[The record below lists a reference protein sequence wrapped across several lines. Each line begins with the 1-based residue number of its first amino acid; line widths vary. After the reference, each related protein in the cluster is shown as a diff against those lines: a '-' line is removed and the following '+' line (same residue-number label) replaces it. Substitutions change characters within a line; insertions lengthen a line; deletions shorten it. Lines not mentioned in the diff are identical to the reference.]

1 MNQIKCATD
10 WIGAY
15 LEWTQCEW
23 TETAASSP
31 AQGGSAASDGDF
43 TSAYLE
49 WLDAG
54 VPARAPLASARGAT
68 PARRASDVLGGG
80 SGFHE
85 AVLLAALHTESDC
98 LHILRQILDG
108 GAPNRGTVRLAVE
121 ALEYAHR
128 LLDDER
134 SAWRVL
140 SALGGNGR
148 RRSSDAWRSGLDA
161 DWPHA
166 LENVA
171 ADVQA
176 LTGKV
181 LALHVH

>member
-1 MNQIKCATD
+1 MDQIESATD

-15 LEWTQCEW
+15 LEWTQGDSMAS
-23 TETAASSP
+23 AASS
-31 AQGGSAASDGDF
+31 SARGVVATDGDF
-43 TSAYLE
+43 PAVYLE
-49 WLDAG
+49 WLDADAL
-54 VPARAPLASARGAT
+54 ARAPLSGNRSAA
-68 PARRASDVLGGG
+68 PARRASDVFGGAG
-80 SGFHE
+80 GFHE

-98 LHILRQILDG
+98 LHLLRQVLDG

-121 ALEYAHR
+121 ALGYAHQ

-148 RRSSDAWRSGLDA
+148 RRSSDVWRTGFEA